1 MDFDY
6 IKMIHLTFLSGL
18 RVTSY
23 SLDTRMGYLEFTL
36 LQKSRFPGM
45 TECCHGQQK
54 ITGQYLCIPQREDRS
69 EKYTQLKPNKIIFWY
84 AVVKMAAYLPTRS
97 TKPWIVYI
105 KKQWMKRCV
114 KYALLAID

>member
-1 MDFDY
+1 M
-6 IKMIHLTFLSGL
+6 
-18 RVTSY
+18 TSY

-54 ITGQYLCIPQREDRS
+54 ITGQYHCIPQREDRS

-97 TKPWIVYI
+97 TKLWIVYI
-105 KKQWMKRCV
+105 KKQWMKRFV
-114 KYALLAID
+114 RYALLAIDIHIKTSLKKYISKV